1 MRFFST
7 LLILF
12 VSIFAQAHEVRPAFL
27 KLTELSVS
35 TDASSSSSTF
45 FEASFRQ
52 PQINGR
58 FLGLAVV
65 SNCNSDNIGASVTDS
80 ALIEVAELDCGE
92 QGIEYIE
99 IAGLERTLIDTL
111 ISITWLDGSTSNR
124 LITAQAG
131 RLEFA
136 NELSAMPVYLSMGL
150 SHLLLGF
157 DHILF
162 VLMLLYL
169 VKSPVKLLLVISS
182 FTAAHSLTLA
192 LSAFNIVS
200 LAQSPVEAVIAASIV
215 LLAYENLQ
223 SKGQFTQNYPIFIAF
238 VFGLLHGLGFAGA
251 LQEIGLPENGRLIA
265 LLLFNIGIELGQLA
279 VVAGVLLSLKIIP
292 IRLKREL
299 RQAPIYLVG
308 GIATFWLVKRTW
320 LIFTPLFS

>member
-1 MRFFST
+1 MKFFAA
-7 LLILF
+7 LLIMF
-12 VSIFAQAHEVRPAFL
+12 VSIFAQAREVRPAFL
-27 KLTELSVS
+27 KLTELSIS
-35 TDASSSSSTF
+35 TDPSSSSSSI

-65 SNCNSDNIGASVTDS
+65 SNCNSANIGASLTDS

-92 QGIEYIE
+92 QGIEYIQ
-99 IAGLERTLIDTL
+99 IAGLERTLIETVV
-111 ISITWLDGSTSNR
+111 SITWLDGSTTNC

-136 NELSAMPVYLSMGL
+136 NELSALPVYLSVGS

-200 LAQSPVEAVIAASIV
+200 LAQSPMEAVIAATIV

-223 SKGQFTQNYPIFIAF
+223 SKGQLTQSYPIVIAF
-238 VFGLLHGLGFAGA
+238 IFGLLHGLGFAGA
-251 LQEIGLPENGRLIA
+251 LQEIGLPENGQLIA

-279 VVAGVLLSLKIIP
+279 VVAGILLGLKTIP

-299 RQAPIYLVG
+299 REAPIYLVG
-308 GIATFWLVKRTW
+308 GIATFWFVERTW

>member
-1 MRFFST
+1 MRFFAA
-7 LLILF
+7 LLIVF
-12 VSIFAQAHEVRPAFL
+12 VSVFTQAHEVRPAFL
-27 KLTELSVS
+27 KLTELSIS
-35 TDASSSSSTF
+35 TDASSSSSTI

-58 FLGLAVV
+58 FLGLAVI

-99 IAGLERTLIDTL
+99 IAGLDRTLIDAL
-111 ISITWLDGSTSNR
+111 VNITWLDGSTSNR

-136 NELSAMPVYLSMGL
+136 NELSALPVYLSVGL
-150 SHLLLGF
+150 RHLLLGF
-157 DHILF
+157 DHIIF

-192 LSAFNIVS
+192 LSALKIVS
-200 LAQSPVEAVIAASIV
+200 LAPSPVEAVIAASIV

-223 SKGQFTQNYPIFIAF
+223 SKSQLSQRYPIFIAF
-238 VFGLLHGLGFAGA
+238 IFGLLHGLGFASA
-251 LQEIGLPENGRLIA
+251 LQEIGLPENGQLIA

-279 VVAGVLLSLKIIP
+279 IVAGVLLGLKLIP
-292 IRLKREL
+292 IRLKQEL
-299 RQAPIYLVG
+299 REVPIYLAG
-308 GIATFWLVKRTW
+308 GIATFWFIERTW

>member
-1 MRFFST
+1 MRFFAA
-7 LLILF
+7 LLIMF
-12 VSIFAQAHEVRPAFL
+12 VSIFTQAHEVRPAFL
-27 KLTELSVS
+27 KLTELAIS
-35 TDASSSSSTF
+35 TDASSSTI

-58 FLGLAVV
+58 FLGLAVI
-65 SNCNSDNIGASVTDS
+65 SNCNYDNIGTSVTDS
-80 ALIEVAELDCGE
+80 ALIEVAKLDCGE

-99 IAGLERTLIDTL
+99 IAGLDRTLIDAL
-111 ISITWLDGSTSNR
+111 VNITWLDGSTSNR

-136 NELSAMPVYLSMGL
+136 NELSALPVYLSVGFR
-150 SHLLLGF
+150 HLLLGF
-157 DHILF
+157 DHIIF

-192 LSAFNIVS
+192 LSAFKIVS
-200 LAQSPVEAVIAASIV
+200 LAPSPVEAVIAASIV
-215 LLAYENLQ
+215 LLAFENLQ
-223 SKGQFTQNYPIFIAF
+223 SKGQLSQSYPIFIAF
-238 VFGLLHGLGFAGA
+238 IFGLLHGLGFAGA
-251 LQEIGLPENGRLIA
+251 LQEIGLPENGQLIA

-279 VVAGVLLSLKIIP
+279 IVAVVLLGLKLIP
-292 IRLKREL
+292 IRLKQEL
-299 RQAPIYLVG
+299 REVPIYLAG
-308 GIATFWLVKRTW
+308 GIATFWFIERTW